1 MRNSKKQKHT
11 FFGNT
16 DTDKRMFSDPSYFA
30 PKKRVVFSRMTLI
43 FFPYSKIPKIK
54 DKKIHQNST
63 NWARCIKIE
72 HKHPRLVC
80 KIRWNFEL
88 STIIISMFFMTLFKN
103 NLKNAFFNFHGTP
116 QFPMYNLVP
125 NNYSYQKPL

>member
-30 PKKRVVFSRMTLI
+30 PKKRVVFSRMTII

-54 DKKIHQNST
+54 DKKIHQNSI
-63 NWARCIKIE
+63 N
-72 HKHPRLVC
+72 
-80 KIRWNFEL
+80 
-88 STIIISMFFMTLFKN
+88 
-103 NLKNAFFNFHGTP
+103 
-116 QFPMYNLVP
+116 
-125 NNYSYQKPL
+125 